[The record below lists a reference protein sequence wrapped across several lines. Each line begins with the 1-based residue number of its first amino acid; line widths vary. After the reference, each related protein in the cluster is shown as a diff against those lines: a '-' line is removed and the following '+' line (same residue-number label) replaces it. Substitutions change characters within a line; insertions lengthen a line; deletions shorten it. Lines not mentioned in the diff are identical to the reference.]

1 MTMPNM
7 EEEELFELLSAE
19 EEMSVPAVEV
29 PGNQVQHLE
38 TRMLH
43 MEDALSRILAH
54 LENPGPTPE
63 DQ

>member
-1 MTMPNM
+1 
-7 EEEELFELLSAE
+7 
-19 EEMSVPAVEV
+19 MSIPAVEV